1 MKTQV
6 ELDRARRRRASDL
19 AGSARFAR
27 ERYEFYKAE
36 VYGSPHAKVERL
48 RQLKRDAEVA
58 DLRLRLLKTSPASA
72 LNGHRE

>member
-27 ERYEFYKAE
+27 ERYEFYKSEA
-36 VYGSPHAKVERL
+36 YGSSHANIERL

-58 DLRLRLLKTSPASA
+58 DLRLRLLKTSPAPD
-72 LNGHRE
+72 LNGRQE

>member
-1 MKTQV
+1 MKTEI
-6 ELDRARRRRASDL
+6 ELERARRQRRSDL
-19 AGSARFAR
+19 AGDARLAR
-27 ERYEFYKAE
+27 ERYEHYKIE
-36 VYGSPHAKVERL
+36 VYGSPAANIERL